1 MRFVFYS
8 LALMLAIS
16 SPSNLMAAPGDEYT
30 LPKIDQSAQTPR
42 TETDFQHATASLQKQ
57 VRSATSKLKVSNAF
71 TLSEIATGL
80 GSISAMIE
88 DDKGNLLILDKKRG
102 RLYRLIDRAR
112 DGKIDNRIPYAA
124 AFKKPSGLTRK
135 GEDIYI
141 ADLNGIWKISSD
153 GTAQFAL
160 SLSNANISET
170 LPRPLFYDQYRNR
183 LLLGLN
189 RTQSQSQK
197 PAALIEI
204 DIKTKR
210 ASIIEE
216 FDAPI
221 THITQSVSQDIW
233 ISTGDKLRQLG
244 KQSSY
249 PLEAGVQIGGFV
261 LPQNA
266 LPEDWPLSTK
276 DHIIVSQSTPSL
288 GDSEANL
295 AHKTSG
301 GVNIVSL
308 PTVFGTPQNKIIVMA
323 DGFLSKRGHAAW
335 GKPGPLL
342 LTQNG
347 LYISDSWQGSLWRI
361 IPAKPLPSPKQP
373 RLPKSAPDKDDQT
386 EIELA
391 QDKQKQNTDSQFKSR
406 ITASQITGSNIQQG
420 STLNDTSI
428 SLVEK
433 LQEKTDETVP
443 EINTETE

>member
-170 LPRPLFYDQYRNR
+170 LPRPLFY
-183 LLLGLN
+183 
-189 RTQSQSQK
+189 
-197 PAALIEI
+197 
-204 DIKTKR
+204 
-210 ASIIEE
+210 
-216 FDAPI
+216 DAPI